1 MKRTMPLPPP
11 LLLTL
16 ALPLVLALATATT
29 AHGQDAAAAAP
40 APAADASTALAN
52 QLIWL
57 LYTLAGVVV
66 MLVLATLVLVDY
78 LYKSQFGRSIFPS
91 VSLPFLQWSWLAGL
105 KPARA
110 TGKFDED
117 LGHDYDGISELDN
130 SAPPLFN
137 YILYGTIAFAVVYL
151 LNYHVLGT
159 GESQEQEY
167 LAGSNELDTLRARAA
182 SLAANKVDE
191 NSVVRM
197 TDATALA
204 AGQATFNQY
213 CATCHRT
220 DGGGNIGPNLT
231 DDYWLHG
238 NTVQAVF
245 KTIKYGVPAKG
256 MIAWQAQLSPA
267 QMAEV
272 TSYLLTLHGTN
283 PPNPKA
289 PEGERLGSPI
299 DGAPT
304 TPTDSSKATPAAA
317 TSAVPPLSPQQD

>member
-1 MKRTMPLPPP
+1 MKRTMPQFTRPLLMLALP

-16 ALPLVLALATATT
+16 ATATT
-29 AHGQDAAAAAP
+29 GHGQDAAATAP

-57 LYTLAGVVV
+57 LYMLAGVVV

-91 VSLPFLQWSWLAGL
+91 VSLPFLQWSRIAGL
-105 KPARA
+105 KPAKA

-117 LGHDYDGISELDN
+117 LGHDYDGITELDN

-137 YILYGTIAFAVVYL
+137 YILYGTIAFAVIYL

-197 TDATALA
+197 TEATALA

-245 KTIKYGVPAKG
+245 KTIKYGVPEKG
-256 MIAWQAQLSPA
+256 MIAWQAQLTPA

-272 TSYLLTLHGTN
+272 TSYLLTMHGTN

-289 PEGERLGSPI
+289 PEGERLGPPS
-299 DGAPT
+299 
-304 TPTDSSKATPAAA
+304 DSAPAAPADSAKAAPAAGSA
-317 TSAVPPLSPQQD
+317 TPPLSPQH